1 MRWLRSLRKA
11 RRELRVRVACALC
24 GALLG
29 AVLATTSMAALLRY
43 LRTLPQPRGRVP
55 SFPDHNAAEN
65 QIERLRIIMSAPALA
80 RCLLTRSVK
89 YIYQRNQSVSLRSAQ
104 IGSLMNQIM
113 ITGTEV
119 VARAKWD
126 PL

>member
-1 MRWLRSLRKA
+1 
-11 RRELRVRVACALC
+11 
-24 GALLG
+24 
-29 AVLATTSMAALLRY
+29 
-43 LRTLPQPRGRVP
+43 
-55 SFPDHNAAEN
+55 
-65 QIERLRIIMSAPALA
+65 MSAPALA

-126 PL
+126 PLQITGEAMRLLGK